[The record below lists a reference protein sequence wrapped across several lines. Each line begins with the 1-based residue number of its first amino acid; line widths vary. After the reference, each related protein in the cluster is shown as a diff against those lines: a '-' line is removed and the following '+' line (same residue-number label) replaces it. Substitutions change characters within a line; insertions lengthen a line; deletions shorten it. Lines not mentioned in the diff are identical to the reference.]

1 MWFSPAFY
9 KRMLNPF
16 EREENHQILFLPD
29 MTATPPQGIRWNVW
43 AAPRYF
49 FLLETFFLFYKN
61 IFVVDERRERTDAL
75 DVCPEVGGI
84 RKPRPFFCWR
94 QQTSREKMPSTR
106 DFPIPSSSRGS
117 HTLSDGWHTWC
128 IFWFV
133 NSFQIT
139 WDDCHVAVPWLI
151 NGHTRAPSRVV
162 KNETMQRKSFD
173 DDEIMMCV

>member
-1 MWFSPAFY
+1 
-9 KRMLNPF
+9 MLNPF

-94 QQTSREKMPSTR
+94 QQTSREKNAINTGFS
-106 DFPIPSSSRGS
+106 DSIFFSRLTHS
-117 HTLSDGWHTWC
+117 IRWMAH
-128 IFWFV
+128 
-133 NSFQIT
+133 
-139 WDDCHVAVPWLI
+139 
-151 NGHTRAPSRVV
+151 
-162 KNETMQRKSFD
+162 
-173 DDEIMMCV
+173 MMHLLVC